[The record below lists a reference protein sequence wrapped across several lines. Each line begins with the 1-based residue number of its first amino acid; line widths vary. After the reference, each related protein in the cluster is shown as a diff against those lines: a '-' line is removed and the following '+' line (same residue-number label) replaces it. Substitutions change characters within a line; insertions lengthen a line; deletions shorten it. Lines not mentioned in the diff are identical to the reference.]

1 MLGKTKEFNNEIV
14 ELIENSIIQRKGD
27 ICET

>member
-1 MLGKTKEFNNEIV
+1 MLGKTKEFNDEIV
-14 ELIENSIIQRKGD
+14 ELIENSIVQRKGD